1 MVAICRCTKMATVDY
16 PCRLGA
22 GEQEAI
28 ERLHS
33 IVFRG
38 VNFSMHVTFGL
49 FLDARQG
56 PSPKNFFNT
65 PVVGRLG
72 FLSLLETYLGLSAPE
87 ASTAKR
93 VAVYSGLLRDH
104 DNNSRFYSESL
115 KADSIGTAARLLA
128 WRDEWRLGGWDGSAQ
143 PTHPSRLRELAAIEN
158 AALEVLPHGE
168 AERLH
173 LVVQALRES
182 GPGPIKS
189 VALVDMPEDFPLLW
203 RQVLDCLP
211 AVDVRLPEPQ
221 GEGQLRALQD
231 RALTVLA
238 GGAAGSLAA
247 PTDGSVL
254 LVHALTATTA
264 ENWLRAQHSHLPG
277 DRLVLAEDAGDSLD
291 VSLAA
296 TGGVKCGFERP
307 SQLRPALQALPLA
320 MEMCWEPLDINRL
333 LDFLTHPVGP
343 FTRRARNTLARAL
356 SKQPGIGGEAWTA
369 AKAKLAEGD
378 DAQEIAADI
387 TFWLESER
395 WSRTVGVPIDALIV
409 RIGRLKEA
417 MRRRLTGESADVAS
431 FSAAHRQC
439 TAVHDALTE
448 LARQG
453 LESVLPRQIEQL
465 VAHATP
471 AGTTNPAAVPHVGCM
486 RSAST
491 AGACV
496 EAADEVVWWMP
507 STPVLPS
514 PLPWSPSEVEA
525 LTQQGVQLRDP
536 ARELVSLA
544 QQWLRPLL
552 AARKKFVLV
561 CPPPHAEV
569 HPVRQL
575 LKKLIPDIESGML
588 DLDIALGSTLL
599 GTTAEVIPAQPL
611 PTPSRQIQLPNPI
624 QLRDYAQS
632 FTTLNELFNNPAL
645 FVLKRVADLEPSY
658 ALAVEED
665 NRLLGILAHR
675 VFEKLF
681 AHDDALT
688 WSNHAAID
696 WFHTEADMLLQTE
709 GAVLLMQGAG
719 VSQQH
724 FRKVCEGA
732 ICGLLD
738 HLRSAGAIQV
748 QTEVEFTG
756 TLGAIPLIGK
766 IDLLVTLGDERTAAL
781 DMKWRS
787 DNYYAGLLRSGEH
800 LQLALYSS
808 LIEQMKGVAPAALG
822 YFILESGALYV
833 TAADT
838 FPKAQVRRPP
848 DGVTIATLLDR
859 ARTTWNWRKQQLD
872 AGAIHVVPEG
882 PTDEFQGPDGTL
894 QVNGPSKWD
903 RDHLVL
909 LGGWQ

>member
-1 MVAICRCTKMATVDY
+1 MVTVDY
-16 PCRLGA
+16 PCRLEA
-22 GEQEAI
+22 DEQDAI

-33 IVFRG
+33 IAFRG

-56 PSPKNFFNT
+56 PSPTNFFNA

-93 VAVYSGLLRDH
+93 VAVYSGLLRAH
-104 DNNSRFYSESL
+104 DNDSRFYSESL

-143 PTHPSRLRELAAIEN
+143 QTHPSRLQELAAIEQ
-158 AALEVLPHGE
+158 AAFEALPPGE

-173 LVVQALRES
+173 LVMQALRES
-182 GPGPIKS
+182 GPGPIKT
-189 VALVDMPEDFPLLW
+189 VALVDPPEDFPLLW
-203 RQVLDCLP
+203 QLVLDRLP
-211 AVDVRLPEPQ
+211 AVKVRLPEPQ
-221 GEGQLRALQD
+221 GEGQLRALQEQ
-231 RALTVLA
+231 AMTVLA

-264 ENWLRAQHSHLPG
+264 ENWLSAQHSHAPG

-291 VSLAA
+291 VSLSA
-296 TGGVKCGFERP
+296 TGGVNCGFERP

-320 MEMCWEPLDINRL
+320 VEMCWAPLDINRL

-343 FTRRARNTLARAL
+343 FSRRARSILARAVA
-356 SKQPGIGGEAWTA
+356 KQPGIGGEAWTA
-369 AKAKLAEGD
+369 AKAKLVEGD
-378 DAQEIAADI
+378 NAQEIADDI
-387 TFWLESER
+387 AFWLESER
-395 WSRTVGVPIDALIV
+395 WSRTNGVPIDALV
-409 RIGRLKEA
+409 ARIDRMKEA
-417 MRRRLTGESADVAS
+417 MRRRLTGESPDVAS

-439 TAVHDALTE
+439 AAVHDALTE

-453 LESVLPRQIEQL
+453 QASVLPRQIEQL

-471 AGTTNPAAVPHVGCM
+471 AGATNPAAEPHVGCM

-491 AGACV
+491 AAACV

-525 LTQQGVQLRDP
+525 LTQQGVQLRNP
-536 ARELVSLA
+536 QRELVSLA

-552 AARKKFVLV
+552 AARKRFVLV

-569 HPVRQL
+569 HPIRQL
-575 LKKLIPDIESGML
+575 LKKLVPDIQHGAF
-588 DLDIALGSTLL
+588 DLDTALGSTLL
-599 GTTAEVIPAQPL
+599 GTTAEVLPPLPL
-611 PTPSRQIQLPNPI
+611 PTPPRQIQLPNPV
-624 QLRDYAQS
+624 QLGDSAQS
-632 FTTLNELFNNPAL
+632 FTTLNELFNDPAL

-658 ALAVEED
+658 VLAVEED

-675 VFEKLF
+675 VLEKLF
-681 AHDDALT
+681 AHADALT
-688 WSNHAAID
+688 WSNHAAIA
-696 WFHTEADMLLQTE
+696 WLRTEADMLLQTE

-732 ICGLLD
+732 ICSLLD

-748 QTEVEFTG
+748 QTEVELTG
-756 TLGAIPLIGK
+756 TLGAIPLVGK
-766 IDLLVTLGDERTAAL
+766 IDLLVTLGDKRTVAL

-808 LIEQMKGVAPAALG
+808 LIEQKKGVAPAALG

-848 DGVTIATLLDR
+848 DGVTVATLLDR
-859 ARTTWNWRKQQLD
+859 ARATWNWRKQQLD
-872 AGAIHVVPEG
+872 AGTIDVVPES
-882 PTDEFQGPDGTL
+882 PPDEFRGPDGTL
-894 QVNGPSKWD
+894 PVNGPSKWD

>member
-1 MVAICRCTKMATVDY
+1 
-16 PCRLGA
+16 
-22 GEQEAI
+22 
-28 ERLHS
+28 
-33 IVFRG
+33 
-38 VNFSMHVTFGL
+38 MHVTFGL

-56 PSPKNFFNT
+56 PSPSNFFNN
-65 PVVGRLG
+65 PIVGRLG

-93 VAVYSGLLRDH
+93 VAVYSGLLRAH
-104 DNNSRFYSESL
+104 DNNLRFYSESL

-143 PTHPSRLRELAAIEN
+143 PTHPLRLQELAAIEKV
-158 AALEVLPHGE
+158 ALEALPSGE
-168 AERLH
+168 AERLL
-173 LVVQALRES
+173 LVMQALRES

-189 VALVDMPEDFPLLW
+189 VTLVDPPEDFPLLW
-203 RQVLDCLP
+203 RRVLDRLP
-211 AVDVRLPEPQ
+211 AVEVRLPEPQ
-221 GEGQLRALQD
+221 GEGQLRALQE

-247 PTDGSVL
+247 PTDGSIL
-254 LVHALTATTA
+254 LVHSLTATTA
-264 ENWLRAQHSHLPG
+264 EHWLSAQHSYAPD

-291 VSLAA
+291 VSLSA
-296 TGGVKCGFERP
+296 TGGVNCGFERP

-320 MEMCWEPLDINRL
+320 MEMCWAPLDINRL

-343 FTRRARNTLARAL
+343 FNRRARNTLARAVA
-356 SKQPGIGGEAWTA
+356 KQPGIGGEAWTA
-369 AKAKLAEGD
+369 AKAKLAASED
-378 DAQEIAADI
+378 TQEIADEIA
-387 TFWLESER
+387 FWLESER
-395 WSRTVGVPIDALIV
+395 WSRTNGVPIDALIARV
-409 RIGRLKEA
+409 DRLKEA

-439 TAVHDALTE
+439 AAVHDALTE

-453 LESVLPRQIEQL
+453 LACMLPRQIEQL

-471 AGTTNPAAVPHVGCM
+471 AGASNPSAVSHVGCM

-491 AGACV
+491 AAACV

-544 QQWLRPLL
+544 QHWLRPLL
-552 AARKKFVLV
+552 AARKRFTLV

-569 HPVRQL
+569 HPIRQL
-575 LKKLIPDIESGML
+575 LKKLVPHIESGAL
-588 DLDIALGSTLL
+588 DLDTALGSTFL
-599 GTTAEVIPAQPL
+599 GRTAEVL
-611 PTPSRQIQLPNPI
+611 PPQQLPVPPRQIQLPNPV
-624 QLRDYAQS
+624 LLKNSAQS
-632 FTTLNELFNNPAL
+632 FTTLNELFNDPVL
-645 FVLKRVADLEPSY
+645 FVLKRVADLEPSSV
-658 ALAVEED
+658 LAVEED

-681 AHDDALT
+681 AYADALT
-688 WSNHAAID
+688 WSNHAAVA

-732 ICGLLD
+732 ICSLLD

-748 QTEVEFTG
+748 QTEVEFAG
-756 TLGAIPLIGK
+756 SLGAIPLVGK
-766 IDLLVTLGDERTAAL
+766 IDLLVTLGDRRTIAL
-781 DMKWRS
+781 DMKWRG

-848 DGVTIATLLDR
+848 NGVTIATLLDR
-859 ARTTWNWRKQQLD
+859 ARATWNWRKQQLD
-872 AGAIHVVPEG
+872 AGIIDVVPEG
-882 PTDEFQGPDGTL
+882 SPDEFQGPDGTL
-894 QVNGPSKWD
+894 PVNGPSKWD

>member
-1 MVAICRCTKMATVDY
+1 MNEK
-16 PCRLGA
+16 P
-22 GEQEAI
+22 I

-38 VNFSMHVTFGL
+38 VNLSMHVTFGL

-56 PSPKNFFNT
+56 PSTTNFFNT

-93 VAVYSGLLRDH
+93 VAVYSGLLRTH

-143 PTHPSRLRELAAIEN
+143 PTHPSRLQELAAIEK

-168 AERLH
+168 AERLQ

-182 GPGPIKS
+182 GPGPIES
-189 VALVDMPEDFPLLW
+189 VTLVDMPEDFPFLW
-203 RQVLDCLP
+203 RQVLNHLP
-211 AVDVRLPEPQ
+211 AVEVRLPEPQ

-238 GGAAGSLAA
+238 GGAAGSSAA
-247 PTDGSVL
+247 PTDKSVL

-264 ENWLRAQHSHLPG
+264 ENWLRAQHSHAPV
-277 DRLVLAEDAGDSLD
+277 DRVVLAEDAGDSLD

-296 TGGVKCGFERP
+296 TGGVNCGFERP

-320 MEMCWEPLDINRL
+320 MEMCWEPLDIYRL

-343 FTRRARNTLARAL
+343 FSRRARGTLARAL
-356 SKQPGIGGEAWTA
+356 AKQPGIGGEAWTA

-378 DAQEIAADI
+378 DAEEIAGNI

-395 WSRTVGVPIDALIV
+395 WSRTNGVPTDALIA
-409 RIGRLKEA
+409 RIDRLKEA
-417 MRRRLTGESADVAS
+417 MLRRLTSESADVAS

-448 LARQG
+448 LSRQG
-453 LESVLPRQIEQL
+453 LASVLPRQIEQL

-471 AGTTNPAAVPHVGCM
+471 AGATNPAAVPHVGCM

-491 AGACV
+491 AAACV

-507 STPVLPS
+507 STPALPS
-514 PLPWSPSEVEA
+514 PLPWSLAEVEA
-525 LTQQGVQLRDP
+525 LTKQGVQLRDP
-536 ARELVSLA
+536 AFELVSLA
-544 QQWLRPLL
+544 QQWIRPLL

-575 LKKLIPDIESGML
+575 LKKLVPDIEAGAL
-588 DLDIALGSTLL
+588 DLDTAIGSTLL
-599 GTTAEVIPAQPL
+599 ETTAEVIPPQPL
-611 PTPSRQIQLPNPI
+611 PAPPRQIQLPNPV
-624 QLRDYAQS
+624 QLEDFAQS
-632 FTTLNELFNNPAL
+632 FTTLNELFNDPAL

-658 ALAVEED
+658 VLAVEED

-681 AHDDALT
+681 AHEDALI
-688 WSNHAAID
+688 WSNHAAIV
-696 WFHTEADMLLQTE
+696 WFRTEADMLLQTE

-719 VSQQH
+719 VSHQH
-724 FRKVCEGA
+724 FRKVCERA
-732 ICGLLD
+732 ICSLLD

-748 QTEVEFTG
+748 QTEVEFAG

-766 IDLLVTLGDERTAAL
+766 IDLLVTLGDKRTVAL

-808 LIEQMKGVAPAALG
+808 LIEQTTGVAPAALG
-822 YFILESGALYV
+822 YFILESGALYI
-833 TAADT
+833 TAANT

-848 DGVTIATLLDR
+848 DGVTIAALMDR
-859 ARTTWNWRKQQLD
+859 ARATWNWRKQQLD
-872 AGAIHVVPEG
+872 AGTIDVVPEG
-882 PTDEFQGPDGTL
+882 PPDEFQGPDGTL
-894 QVNGPSKWD
+894 QVNGPIKWD